1 MQWCSSVFLD
11 QLTIDQRLPT
21 TKVLLQKPAVASI
34 VIKLLSLPVVCMEGA
49 NLSAHCCKLL
59 EVQ

>member
-1 MQWCSSVFLD
+1 MVQQCIPRSVDDWLW
-11 QLTIDQRLPT
+11 
-21 TKVLLQKPAVASI
+21 